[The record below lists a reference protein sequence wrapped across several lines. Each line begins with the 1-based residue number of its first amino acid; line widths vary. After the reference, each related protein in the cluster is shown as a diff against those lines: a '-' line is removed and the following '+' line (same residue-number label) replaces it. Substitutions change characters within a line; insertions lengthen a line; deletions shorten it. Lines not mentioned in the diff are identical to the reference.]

1 MAPDR
6 GHLHHIFQRIGF
18 NSRQTLLII
27 TAIATV
33 FAFLGIIG
41 ELVGAAE
48 STMLYLFLV
57 LFGCYYL
64 ILSKIFRLTAYI
76 RLMKKKQP
84 QQISAG

>member
-1 MAPDR
+1 MDMIAIMARLMKKGQSPIALDR

-41 ELVGAAE
+41 ELAVHLNQPC
-48 STMLYLFLV
+48 STYSWHYLV
-57 LFGCYYL
+57 AITGYY
-64 ILSKIFRLTAYI
+64 
-76 RLMKKKQP
+76 Q
-84 QQISAG
+84 